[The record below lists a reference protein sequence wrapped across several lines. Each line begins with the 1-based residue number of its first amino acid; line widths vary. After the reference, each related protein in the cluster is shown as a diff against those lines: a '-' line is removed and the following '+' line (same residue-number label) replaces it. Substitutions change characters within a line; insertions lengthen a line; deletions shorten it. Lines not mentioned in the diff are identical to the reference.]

1 MAMTRHVHKRMG
13 QRGITK
19 RLMNIVRTHGVQRG
33 DKTILGRQNIDD
45 LIQDLDIL
53 RKNLLKVRDKGG
65 LVVVEA
71 NETVITAYRVESYDR
86 QKV

>member
-1 MAMTRHVHKRMG
+1 MTRHVHKRMG
-13 QRGITK
+13 QRGITQ
-19 RLMNIVRTHGVQRG
+19 RLINIVRVHGVQRG
-33 DKTILGRQNIDD
+33 DKYILGRQNIDD
-45 LIQDLDIL
+45 LIQDLDVL

-71 NETVITAYRVESYDR
+71 NETVITAYRIESYDR